1 MIDPVTGWF
10 EYGQLFNAP
19 TAEQCQ
25 KIVDSTWLSRYPRPR
40 EIGFDNGSEFQAVFK
55 ELCENM
61 GMKMK
66 VSLPWNPQANAILE
80 RVHQVIQDCLVTMDL
95 ENIEIDE
102 DDVDPFEPYL
112 TKAAYAIRGAHHATH
127 GKSPCQLVFGR
138 DIFMPINVETEWD
151 EQTIRKQNKI
161 AKSNQ
166 RENSKRT
173 IHHYNPG
180 DWISIRKPGII
191 PKLSVPK
198 QGPYKVIKHHEN
210 GMITYEKQPFQN
222 DKVNQ
227 RLADPYIWRNPLSDM
242 TNRQQ

>member
-1 MIDPVTGWF
+1 
-10 EYGQLFNAP
+10 
-19 TAEQCQ
+19 
-25 KIVDSTWLSRYPRPR
+25 
-40 EIGFDNGSEFQAVFK
+40 
-55 ELCENM
+55 
-61 GMKMK
+61 
-66 VSLPWNPQANAILE
+66 
-80 RVHQVIQDCLVTMDL
+80 
-95 ENIEIDE
+95 
-102 DDVDPFEPYL
+102 
-112 TKAAYAIRGAHHATH
+112 
-127 GKSPCQLVFGR
+127 
-138 DIFMPINVETEWD
+138 MPINVETEWD

-180 DWISIRKPGII
+180 DWIAIRKPGII

-198 QGPYKVIKHHEN
+198 EGPYKVIKHHDN
-210 GMITYEKQPFQN
+210 GMITYEKQPFKN